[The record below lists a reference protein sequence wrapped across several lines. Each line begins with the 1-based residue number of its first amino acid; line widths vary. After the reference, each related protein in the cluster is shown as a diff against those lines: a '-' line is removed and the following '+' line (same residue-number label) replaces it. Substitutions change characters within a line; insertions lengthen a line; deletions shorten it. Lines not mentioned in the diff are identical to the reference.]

1 MDFARATG
9 DYADAVKMAKLCFYT
24 HFNIE
29 NQAVVN
35 VGSQFSNKE
44 TLEHLLRK
52 QNESQVWAKSAYL
65 QYRWSQMLQLY
76 SIVQPED
83 TTWNLSTLKF
93 PSFKREGTRRAFTHT
108 HFEDPWWLIHCATS
122 SYIMF
127 RNPQL
132 VEWSIDIVQR
142 WQPDTRLVL
151 ELTVCLLQIASS
163 QLTFPLQRWI

>member
-52 QNESQVWAKSAYL
+52 QNESQV
-65 QYRWSQMLQLY
+65 
-76 SIVQPED
+76 
-83 TTWNLSTLKF
+83 
-93 PSFKREGTRRAFTHT
+93 
-108 HFEDPWWLIHCATS
+108 
-122 SYIMF
+122 
-127 RNPQL
+127 
-132 VEWSIDIVQR
+132 
-142 WQPDTRLVL
+142 
-151 ELTVCLLQIASS
+151 
-163 QLTFPLQRWI
+163 